1 MKVGELLKIGGE
13 MLKTLHDNGIS
24 MDDYKYLPL
33 FEDFHVMKEQGDKT
47 TYIVT
52 VLSERYNVCERKVYK
67 LLQRLLK
74 DC

>member
-13 MLKTLHDNGIS
+13 MLKILHDNGIS
-24 MDDYKYLPL
+24 IDDYKYLPL

-52 VLSERYNVCERKVYK
+52 VLSEKYDVCERKVYK